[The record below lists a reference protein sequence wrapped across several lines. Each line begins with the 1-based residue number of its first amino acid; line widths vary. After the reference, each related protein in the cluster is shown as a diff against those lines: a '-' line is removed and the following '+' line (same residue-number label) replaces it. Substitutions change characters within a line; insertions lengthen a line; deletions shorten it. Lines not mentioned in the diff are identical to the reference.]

1 MGVQRVNLDDL
12 DPESPEFEAA
22 VAAADA
28 DELAQTPSAA
38 EDDGEAN
45 PAMPRDPTAPLGEEG
60 AEEKPE
66 PEGTVAEGVP
76 PTTEVQPEATSN
88 AQSAE
93 TVPEKATTGATAK
106 PVGGVATKDGTKVLP
121 YAVLTSARE
130 ETRKERTARLAAE
143 AEAQRLR
150 EENEALRTGKKP
162 AAVVEAPSEDEVA
175 EVAKASPKV
184 AAALTAAQRRAQE
197 LEEENEALRTKVP
210 APAAPAKSVQ
220 EEVDEA
226 IDQIPLLATWRATDP
241 EKFAR
246 AVAIDKVE
254 KDSPKWKGKSF
265 AERFEAV
272 TKKVAAEYDIEYLDE
287 TATPAPA
294 AAAAKPSAAATTPPG
309 RSRNDPDEVIA
320 AATQKTPNTLS
331 DFKGGAVSK
340 DETRIGN
347 LSPLRQEAALESM
360 SDEDLERYL
369 RRLG

>member
-12 DPESPEFEAA
+12 DPDSPEFEAA

-28 DELAQTPSAA
+28 EEIAQTPGAA
-38 EDDGEAN
+38 DDDGEAN
-45 PAMPRDPTAPLGEEG
+45 PAMPRDPTEPLGQED
-60 AEEKPE
+60 
-66 PEGTVAEGVP
+66 
-76 PTTEVQPEATSN
+76 TEVQPEPKGDEGTEEVPAKEAQPEATGN
-88 AQSAE
+88 AQAADQ
-93 TVPEKATTGATAK
+93 TPEKPTTATTAE
-106 PVGGVATKDGTKVLP
+106 PVGGVASKDGKKVLP
-121 YAVLTSARE
+121 YVVLTSARE

-150 EENEALRTGKKP
+150 EEVEALRTGKKP
-162 AAVVEAPSEDEVA
+162 AAEVEAPSEDEVA

-197 LEEENEALRTKVP
+197 LEQENEALRTKVP
-210 APAAPAKSVQ
+210 APAAPAKSPQ

-254 KDSPKWKGKSF
+254 KDSPKWKGKSY
-265 AERFEAV
+265 AERFAAV
-272 TKKVAAEYDIEYLDE
+272 TKKVADEYDIEFLDD
-287 TATPAPA
+287 ASTPASAP
-294 AAAAKPSAAATTPPG
+294 AAAKPSAAATTSPG
-309 RSRNDPDEVIA
+309 RPRKDPEEVIA
-320 AATQKTPNTLS
+320 AATQKAPNTLS

>member
-1 MGVQRVNLDDL
+1 MGVERVNLDDL

-28 DELAQTPSAA
+28 AELAQTPAPVV
-38 EDDGEAN
+38 DDGEAN
-45 PAMPRDPTAPLGEEG
+45 PAMPRDPTAPLGEVDTEV
-60 AEEKPE
+60 KPE
-66 PEGTVAEGVP
+66 PEGTSATAAP
-76 PTTEVQPEATSN
+76 PKTDGELEAPSN
-88 AQSAE
+88 AQAAE
-93 TVPEKATTGATAK
+93 TAPEKPATTTTAE
-106 PVGGVATKDGTKVLP
+106 PVGGVASKDGKKVLP
-121 YAVLTSARE
+121 YIVLTSARD
-130 ETRKERTARLAAE
+130 ETRKERTARVAAE

-150 EENEALRTGKKP
+150 EENEALRSGKQP
-162 AAVVEAPSEDEVA
+162 AAAAETPSEEEVA
-175 EVAKASPKV
+175 EVAKSSPKV

-197 LEEENEALRTKVP
+197 LEEENAALRTKVP
-210 APAAPAKSVQ
+210 ESATPARSPQ

-254 KDSPKWKGKSF
+254 KDSPKWKGKSY

-272 TKKVAAEYDIEYLDE
+272 TKKVASEYDIEYLDE
-287 TATPAPA
+287 TSTPAPA
-294 AAAAKPSAAATTPPG
+294 TAAAKPSAAATTPPG
-309 RSRNDPDEVIA
+309 RPRKDPDEVIA
-320 AATQKTPNTLS
+320 AATQKTPSTLS

-360 SDEDLERYL
+360 SDDDLERYL